1 MHPLSG
7 IRILDLSRVLAGP
20 WCTQTLADLGADV
33 VKLEK
38 PGSGDDTRAWGP
50 PFFSPPGSEVPLTDS
65 STDNRPMSAY
75 FASTNR
81 NKRSIACDISTAEGQ
96 ALVRKL
102 AAHSTVL
109 VENFKVGDLAR
120 YGLDWVALQALNPR
134 LVVCSIT
141 GFGQTGPY
149 AQQAGYDFAVQAMGG
164 LMSITGAAGDLP
176 GSGPQ
181 KAGVAIA
188 DIATGLYAAIAILA
202 AVRHAEATGQGQHI
216 DLALL
221 DTQVALLANV
231 GAGYLASGV
240 VPPRMGNAHASIVP
254 YQAFEVAVSLQP
266 ADLQP
271 AGSQQPVERD
281 FIIVAVGNDAQFG
294 KFCSAAHI
302 PELAI
307 NPLFARNADRV
318 RNRSMLV
325 PVLEVVLRTRTKADW
340 LTALQA
346 AGVPCGPINTIA
358 EVFADPQVQVR
369 QMVIPSAG
377 TTQPLTA
384 SPIRLSATPVR
395 RCDMPP
401 PQLGQH
407 TDDILREWLG
417 MDDSAIAELRAG
429 GSLG

>member
-50 PFFSPPGSEVPLTDS
+50 PFFSAQSPRTTEIQPDDS
-65 STDNRPMSAY
+65 GAENNPMSAY

-81 NKRSIACDISTAEGQ
+81 NKRSMVCDISTAEGQ
-96 ALVRKL
+96 GLVRKL
-102 AAHSTVL
+102 AAHSDVM

-231 GAGYLASGV
+231 GAGYLASGM

-254 YQAFEVAVSLQP
+254 YQAFEVAVNLQP
-266 ADLQP
+266 AH
-271 AGSQQPVERD
+271 SQQPVERD

-340 LTALQA
+340 LAALQA
-346 AGVPCGPINTIA
+346 AGVPCGPINTLA
-358 EVFADPQVQVR
+358 EVFADPQVQAR
-369 QMVIPSAG
+369 QMVIPSSG

-395 RCDMPP
+395 RCDRPP